1 MIRIGHRFMTGQ
13 VCTTTGSYE
22 FDGYTD
28 TSTLPILTDDDKSI
42 TVNAGKPFPTAS
54 LHAKNAY
61 WRFTGVS

>member
-28 TSTLPILTDDDKSI
+28 MSTVPILTDDDKCI

-54 LHAKNAY
+54 LDAKTAY
-61 WRFTGVS
+61 WRFMGVS